1 MTKYEK
7 IQAHLLRLP
16 PSDCFGKILESAGF
30 RCVKQDRVFCD
41 PELDCRNCRIE
52 KTNAPTANQGE
63 L

>member
-1 MTKYEK
+1 MTQYEK
-7 IQAHLLRLP
+7 IQTHLLRLP

-41 PELDCRNCRIE
+41 PELDCRNCQIE
-52 KTNAPTANQGE
+52 TENAPTANQGE